1 MYRRPFAPGQKTGAI
16 YLKFSKIQ
24 GKEVKNGYAPDDV
37 DLILF
42 FFFFW
47 KLAHNVILNPIYI

>member
-42 FFFFW
+42 FFFFGS
-47 KLAHNVILNPIYI
+47 LLTM